1 MNKKYSRIKSICDC
15 KIAPM
20 NQFNIIIPDRLIG
33 QRIDSAMAQMLPDYS
48 RSKITTWVRSGGALI
63 NGKTFKPKEKI
74 LGGEIVT
81 LNIKAEKTNDWKAE
95 DIPLDIV
102 FEDNDIIVVNKPVGL
117 VTHPGAGNWTGTLA
131 NALLHYDPS
140 LANLDRAGIVHRL
153 DKNTSG
159 LMVVARSELAQKNLV
174 EQLQTHAVSRE
185 YSAIVY
191 GHMISGG
198 TVDEPIGRDPKDR
211 IRQAVVEDGKDAVT
225 HYRVIDRFA
234 HHTHVKAILE
244 TGRTHQIRVHLSYI
258 GHPLIA
264 DPMYGGK
271 IRFPK
276 KADDHLKNAL
286 KKFNRQA
293 LHAKKLTLTHP
304 ITLEQMSWKAPLP
317 QDLQDLLKVLQEF
330 DSI

>member
-1 MNKKYSRIKSICDC
+1 MSVL
-15 KIAPM
+15 
-20 NQFNIIIPDRLIG
+20 NIIIPDRLIG
-33 QRIDSAMAQMLPDYS
+33 QRIDAAIAKMLPDYS
-48 RSKITTWVRSGGALI
+48 RSKITAWVRSGGALI
-63 NGKTFKPKEKI
+63 NDKTFKPKEKV
-74 LGGEIVT
+74 LGGEIVALT
-81 LNIKAEKTNDWKAE
+81 IKQEKTNDWQAE
-95 DIPLDIV
+95 DIPLEIV
-102 FEDNDIIVVNKPVGL
+102 FEDDDIIVVNKPVGL

-131 NALLHYDPS
+131 NALLYFDPN
-140 LANLDRAGIVHRL
+140 LANLDRVGIVHRL

-174 EQLQTHAVSRE
+174 EQLQTHSVSRE

-211 IRQAVVEDGKDAVT
+211 IKQAVVEDGKDAVT

-244 TGRTHQIRVHLSYI
+244 TGRTHQIRVHMSYI
-258 GHPLIA
+258 DHPLIA

-276 KADDHLKNAL
+276 KADEQLKNVL
-286 KKFNRQA
+286 KGFKRQA

-304 ITLEQMSWKAPLP
+304 ISGEEMSWKAPLP
-317 QDLQDLLKVLQEF
+317 QDLQDLLKALQEF
-330 DSI
+330 DPI

>member
-1 MNKKYSRIKSICDC
+1 MSLL
-15 KIAPM
+15 
-20 NQFNIIIPDRLIG
+20 NIVIPDRLIG
-33 QRIDSAMAQMLPDYS
+33 QRIDSALATMLPDYS
-48 RSKITTWVRSGGALI
+48 RSKITAWVRSGKALL
-63 NGKTFKPKEKI
+63 NDKTFKPKEKV
-74 LGGEIVT
+74 LGGEVIALT
-81 LNIKAEKTNDWKAE
+81 LVKEKTNAWLGE
-95 DIPLDIV
+95 DIAIDV
-102 FEDNDIIVVNKPVGL
+102 VYEDDDIIVVNKPVGL

-174 EQLQTHAVSRE
+174 EQLQ

-198 TVDEPIGRDPKDR
+198 TVDAPIGRDPKDR
-211 IRQAVVEDGKDAVT
+211 IRQAVVEEGEGKEAVT

-234 HHTHVKAILE
+234 HHTHVKCILE
-244 TGRTHQIRVHLSYI
+244 TGRTHQIRVHMSHI
-258 GHPLIA
+258 EHPLIA

-276 KADDHLKNAL
+276 KADEQLKDAL

-293 LHAKKLTLTHP
+293 LHAKKLTLSHP
-304 ITLEQMSWKAPLP
+304 ITGEEMSWKAPLP
-317 QDLQDLLKVLQEF
+317 QDLQDLLAILSLYDGE
-330 DSI
+330 

>member
-1 MNKKYSRIKSICDC
+1 
-15 KIAPM
+15 M

-33 QRIDSAMAQMLPDYS
+33 QRIDSALALMLPDYS
-48 RSKITTWVRSGGALI
+48 RSKITAWVRLGSALI
-63 NGKTFKPKEKI
+63 NGKTFKPKEKV
-74 LGGEIVT
+74 LGGEIVK
-81 LNIKAEKTNDWKAE
+81 LSIKAEKTNDWVAE
-95 DIPLDIV
+95 DMPLNIV
-102 FEDNDIIVVNKPVGL
+102 FEDADIIIINKPVGL

-131 NALLHYDPS
+131 NALLYYDPA

-174 EQLQTHAVSRE
+174 EQLQTHSVSRE

-198 TVDEPIGRDPKDR
+198 VIDEPIGRNPKDR
-211 IRQAVVEDGKDAVT
+211 IKQAVVEEGKHAIT

-234 HHTHVKAILE
+234 HHTHIKAILE
-244 TGRTHQIRVHLSYI
+244 TGRTHQIRVHLSHI

-264 DPMYGGK
+264 DPLYGGK

-276 KADDHLKNAL
+276 KADEAL
-286 KKFNRQA
+286 KEELKSFNRQA
-293 LHAKKLTLTHP
+293 LHSKKLTLTHP
-304 ITLEQMSWKAPLP
+304 ISAVEMSWKAPLP
-317 QDLQDLLKVLQEF
+317 EDMQSLIKILQNYDAV
-330 DSI
+330 